1 MAPGNGHT
9 SLCTPY
15 MHSVPVDSR
24 DEHGTNHIVE
34 SKQQHLQQQ
43 EPPPP
48 PPSPPPSF
56 HPISSSPLIL
66 LPQSF
71 FSTSEILL
79 LSRATSAKPNP
90 NIKINRGGRERR
102 LGATRIRMLRHHAI
116 LLKESTDWGLTNRQ
130 PFKTAKMAW
139 DHLSINKPH
148 LVYIILGGFTSL
160 FMLCSSFIK
169 ERMYIGEAT
178 VATICGIIFGPHAAN
193 LINPDTWGN
202 TDQITLEFSRIVL
215 VVQCF
220 AVGSNCPGIIWR
232 NIGGPFHLVADP
244 TPKLVAGTLCCS
256 MCDCY
261 RSCTRQFRGWKRK
274 VRKASAETFERSF
287 LSAESGCNDG
297 MAFPFIYLS
306 LYLIRFHLDAK
317 EVTFDF
323 LVVTVLYE
331 CVFGAVFGFVV
342 GYIGRHGIKYAER
355 HDLVD
360 RESFLVFYFVLAL
373 FCAGSGSILGVDDLL
388 VGFAAG
394 VGFSN
399 DGWFTQKTEE
409 SHVSNVIDL
418 LINLAYFVYLG
429 TIIPWEQFNDAEIG
443 TTPWRLAVIAILVI
457 FFRRIPIMMALKP
470 MIPDIK
476 TWREALFAGHFGPIG
491 VGAIFVAIL
500 ARAELETDS
509 TTPLTDYP
517 DRNAP
522 NWELVT
528 AIWPIVTFLVISS
541 IIVHGSSI
549 AVFTLG
555 KHINT
560 LTLTMSYTQAG
571 DDGPTWMNRLPRIS
585 STSRSQAKTVGSETD
600 GDDLNLDELPP
611 GTLPPPGGIPGGF
624 LRRQKEEDNPS
635 RANSRPSSLIPR
647 RRKKKWDDGVGPGG
661 PISESAIY
669 PARRSRDY
677 SNEQTSDTLTP
688 GESSPDNEKANID
701 DEVNEGE
708 LGEIQHDPEMEEIM
722 HHGEKEKKR
731 DHHMSDAQ
739 RNPEKAEVY
748 DEGDHI
754 IIENEDGDVLQT
766 SKSPH
771 GAKSGEGIEN
781 LEKDIKQGKE
791 KAYQK
796 FGKIMGVWRNK
807 DEAKE
812 YNAGESSKEKKGKEH
827 HKTRGPALAYQ
838 YGRSIIVEDEDGEV
852 VKTYELPPDSNSRTP
867 KNGEQNAVRQGIN
880 RMGTW
885 TGLGG
890 YKPENSTKADATKGE
905 PSRQGIARMGTWN
918 FGKNT
923 PNADDKETEED
934 DDRRIRFT
942 IGGAGRRLTKEDF
955 LKEIQGLD
963 PKARS
968 EIVQGSDAPRAM
980 KDLAR
985 RDASDKTQGSSR
997 LFEAQDTQL
1006 AAGAQTARVIGK
1018 QMAKKQGAELDAQ
1031 ETVKNSVA
1039 KSSNDVPET
1048 AAERRRR
1055 QDALKGV
1062 DVAEEEEEE
1071 EEGSRGRGRGRSPP
1085 VSNIAPEERETPA
1098 EKRRREAALG
1108 EGVQSDSD
1116 DDDTPRVPPPAVR
1129 SRGIRFAQSPV
1140 RGKR

>member
-1 MAPGNGHT
+1 
-9 SLCTPY
+9 
-15 MHSVPVDSR
+15 
-24 DEHGTNHIVE
+24 
-34 SKQQHLQQQ
+34 
-43 EPPPP
+43 
-48 PPSPPPSF
+48 
-56 HPISSSPLIL
+56 
-66 LPQSF
+66 
-71 FSTSEILL
+71 
-79 LSRATSAKPNP
+79 
-90 NIKINRGGRERR
+90 
-102 LGATRIRMLRHHAI
+102 
-116 LLKESTDWGLTNRQ
+116 
-130 PFKTAKMAW
+130 MAW
-139 DHLSINKPH
+139 DHLSVNKPH

-220 AVGSNCPGIIWR
+220 AVGVELPRHYMEKHWRSVVFLLLPVMTFGWLITSLFIWWLIPTLNWLQGLCVAACVTATDPVLASSVVGKGKFAKR
-232 NIGGPFHLVADP
+232 VPKHLRD
-244 TPKLVAGTLCCS
+244 L
-256 MCDCY
+256 
-261 RSCTRQFRGWKRK
+261 
-274 VRKASAETFERSF
+274 

-306 LYLIRFHLDAK
+306 LYLIRFHLNAK

-323 LVVTVLYE
+323 IVITVLYE
-331 CVFGAVFGFVV
+331 CVFGAVYGFIV

-429 TIIPWEQFNDAEIG
+429 TIIPWEQYNDVEIG

-457 FFRRIPIMMALKP
+457 FFRRIPVMMALKP
-470 MIPDIK
+470 LIPDIK

-500 ARAELETDS
+500 ARAELETES
-509 TTPLTDYP
+509 TTPLSDYP
-517 DRNAP
+517 DRSAP

-528 AIWPIVTFLVISS
+528 VIWPIVTFLVISS

-585 STSRSQAKTVGSETD
+585 STSRSQAKTAGSETD
-600 GDDLNLDELPP
+600 GEDLTMDELPP

-624 LRRQKEEDNPS
+624 LRRQREEDNPS
-635 RANSRPSSLIPR
+635 RASSRPSSLIPR

-688 GESSPDNEKANID
+688 GGSSPDNEKANID
-701 DEVNEGE
+701 DESNEGE
-708 LGEIQHDPEMEEIM
+708 LGEVQHDPEMEEIL
-722 HHGEKEKKR
+722 HRGDKDERR
-731 DHHMSDAQ
+731 DEHMSDAQ
-739 RNPEKAEVY
+739 RQPGKAEVY

-754 IIENEDGDVLQT
+754 IIENEDGDVIKTLRSPEAGN
-766 SKSPH
+766 SK
-771 GAKSGEGIEN
+771 EGIEN
-781 LEKDIKQGKE
+781 LEKDIKQGSE

-807 DEAKE
+807 DEAKGLKT
-812 YNAGESSKEKKGKEH
+812 GESSQGKKGKEPR
-827 HKTRGPALAYQ
+827 KTRGPALAYQ

-852 VKTYELPPDSNSRTP
+852 VKTYELPPDPNTKAP
-867 KNGEQNAVRQGIN
+867 KNGEPSAVRQGIT

-890 YKPENSTKADATKGE
+890 GKASADNPSKTDGTKAD

-918 FGKNT
+918 FGKVAPNT
-923 PNADDKETEED
+923 DNKETEED

-963 PKARS
+963 PKARC
-968 EIVQGSDAPRAM
+968 EIVEESDAPKEM
-980 KDLAR
+980 KDLAK
-985 RDASDKTQGSSR
+985 RDASDGMQGNSR

-1018 QMAKKQGAELDAQ
+1018 QMAKQQGARIDAQ
-1031 ETVKNSVA
+1031 DNSRTSA
-1039 KSSNDVPET
+1039 AESSDYDES

-1055 QDALKGV
+1055 RDALKGV
-1062 DVAEEEEEE
+1062 DEDGDDEA
-1071 EEGSRGRGRGRSPP
+1071 RGRGRGRSPARDSE
-1085 VSNIAPEERETPA
+1085 VPEERETAA

-1116 DDDTPRVPPPAVR
+1116 DDDTPRVPPPAAR